1 MNSFIEIIKKIGE
14 ELDIKVT
21 LLSDNW
27 TIVLEKN
34 NIIHYITGY
43 QFDLNHHAIGNIMDD
58 KGLFYDLM
66 NYKKIPVTS
75 QYVIM
80 NNYNKEDVIN
90 YFNTH
95 NKEVIIKGNVSNAGK
110 EVFKVN
116 SKSILFNIIDKLLLK
131 QFSVSLCPYYHIKN
145 EYRIIIL
152 NNEIRLIFGKIKPFV
167 IGDGI
172 KSTLELAKEY
182 NDYYINH
189 EDKIENP
196 NYIPKKDEKIEL
208 SFKFNLSSG
217 ATTFTDIPVL
227 LKEKLST
234 LALKVTKT
242 LNITF
247 ASVDIIDVDNELMV
261 LEVNSGVTL
270 NNYIKQNN
278 GYDIAY
284 NIYKDAIKLMFKN
297 N

>member
-1 MNSFIEIIKKIGE
+1 MNCFIELIKKIGE
-14 ELDIKVT
+14 ELEIKVT

-27 TIVLEKN
+27 TIVLERDN
-34 NIIHYITGY
+34 VIHYITGY
-43 QFDLNHHAIGNIMDD
+43 QFNLNQHAIGNIMDD

-66 NYKKIPVTS
+66 NYKNIPVIE
-75 QYVIM
+75 QHVIM
-80 NNYNKEDVIN
+80 NNYDKEDVIN
-90 YFNTH
+90 YFNNH
-95 NKEVIIKGNVSNAGK
+95 DKEIVVKGNVSNAGK
-110 EVFKVN
+110 EVFKVTSEN
-116 SKSILFNIIDKLLLK
+116 DLFNIIDKLLLK
-131 QFSVSLCPYYHIKN
+131 QFSISLCPYYHIKN

-152 NNEIRLIFGKIKPFV
+152 NNEIRLIFGKIKPFI

-196 NYIPKKDEKIEL
+196 NYIPKEDEKIEL

-217 ATTFTDIPVL
+217 ATTFTDIPL
-227 LKEKLST
+227 SLKEKLST

-247 ASVDIIDVDNELMV
+247 ASVDIIDVNNKLMV

-284 NIYKDAIKLMFKN
+284 NIYKDAIKLMFHL
-297 N
+297 